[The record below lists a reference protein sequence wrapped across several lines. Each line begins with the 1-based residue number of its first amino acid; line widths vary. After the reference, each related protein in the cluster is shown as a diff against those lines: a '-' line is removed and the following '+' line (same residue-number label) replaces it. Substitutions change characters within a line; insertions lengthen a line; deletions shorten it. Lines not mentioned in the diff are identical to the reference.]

1 MLRSKLRSLA
11 ATLGG
16 ALRDARYALRS
27 LRRSPAFTAT
37 AVLTIALGVGGTTA
51 IFSIVDGV
59 LLKPLPYAQPDRLVR
74 LYEVNPT
81 AAGERNRLSLP
92 DLEDWRTRSES
103 FAAAAGYYEFTQVLT
118 GRGEPRELH
127 ATFVTGGFFSLLGA
141 PMLLGRSLGE
151 DDERQASR
159 NIVIS
164 NKLWRSELGAAPTVL
179 GQTLELNGLEPFTIV
194 GVAAAD
200 FSFPSADVALWAP
213 QSVLGGRAMGP
224 RTRDNRSFD
233 AIARLAP
240 GETFD
245 GTTTKVN
252 AIAAALASEYAASN
266 ERWSSAAVVP
276 LKTTIVGNIERA
288 LTLVLA
294 LVGSIL
300 LIACANVAHLLLA
313 RGAARAHEV
322 ATRMALG
329 ADGLRIARQSLA
341 ESVVL
346 ALLGGALG
354 VAIAV
359 LAVKLVLAL
368 YADSLPRAA
377 DIDVDLRTLSFA
389 CATSLAATALFGWLP
404 ASRMAR
410 SDPRRHL
417 RTTRGDAAVGRR
429 TRQALVAAEVALA
442 TVLVVGAG
450 LMAKSFLTLR
460 GVDPGFDADHV
471 LTVTMQMNIAGR
483 PPARLEDF
491 LAFLRE
497 RRRAIT
503 ERVREL
509 PGVTQAAITNRL
521 PLRDAPSISQFRKV
535 DGNGAAE
542 TEPLRV
548 DTRAVSPEYFRAMGI
563 PLLAGATL
571 GEDAHLTFGQTR
583 DSFDGPRP
591 LVVSESAARAF
602 WPGENAVGKTI
613 AGGFFQ
619 AVVVGVVGD
628 VRATRL
634 ADSPAPMFYMPEVL
648 GIVATLV
655 VRTAG
660 DPDSLAG
667 AVRNAI
673 REIDPQQSIRGIA
686 TLHDVTAGSIAND
699 RFFALLYTTF
709 GALALVLA
717 AVGVYGV
724 VAYAVGLRWQEI
736 GVRVAVGARDVDIA
750 RSVIGGGMR
759 PVLVGVAIGAALAVP
774 LARLIARQ
782 LYGIGASDPAT
793 FVTSPLVLIGAA
805 LLACYLPARRAAR
818 IDPIAALRSD

>member
-1 MLRSKLRSLA
+1 MRGFKFRSLVTSFA
-11 ATLGG
+11 GTF
-16 ALRDARYALRS
+16 RDARYALRS

-37 AVLTIALGVGGTTA
+37 AVLTIALGVGGATA

-74 LYEVNPT
+74 LYEVNPS
-81 AAGERNRLSLP
+81 AGGERNGVSLP
-92 DLEDWRTRSES
+92 DLEDWRTRSKS
-103 FAAAAGYYEFTQVLT
+103 FAAAAGYAELTQVLT
-118 GRGEPRELH
+118 GRGEPRELR
-127 ATFVTGGFFSLLGA
+127 ATFITGDFFGVLGT
-141 PMLLGRSLGE
+141 PMLLGRSLDA

-159 NIVIS
+159 NVVIS
-164 NKLWRSELGAAPTVL
+164 SKLWRSEFGAAPTVL
-179 GQTLELNGLEPFTIV
+179 GQTLALNGGEPFTIV
-194 GVAAAD
+194 GVAAPN
-200 FSFPSADVALWAP
+200 FRFPSVGVALWAP
-213 QSVLGGRAMGP
+213 QSVLGGRVMGP
-224 RTRDNRSFD
+224 RTRENRSFD
-233 AIARLAP
+233 AIARLSR
-240 GETFD
+240 GETIER
-245 GTTTKVN
+245 TTAKVN
-252 AIAAALASEYAASN
+252 AIAATLSTEYAASN
-266 ERWSSAAVVP
+266 EHWSAAAVVP
-276 LKTTIVGNIERA
+276 LKTTIVGNIERP

-341 ESVVL
+341 ESAVL
-346 ALLGGALG
+346 ALLGGAFG
-354 VAIAV
+354 VGIALV
-359 LAVKLVLAL
+359 AVKLVLAL

-377 DIDVDLRTLSFA
+377 DIGVDLRTLGFA
-389 CATSLAATALFGWLP
+389 SATSLAAVALFGWLP

-417 RTTRGDAAVGRR
+417 RTTRGEAGGRR

-471 LTVTMQMNIAGR
+471 LTVTMQMNVVGRAG
-483 PPARLEDF
+483 PPEDRG
-491 LAFLRE
+491 AFLRE
-497 RRRAIT
+497 RRREIT

-509 PGVTQAAITNRL
+509 PGVTQTAMTNRL

-535 DGNGAAE
+535 DANGAADD
-542 TEPLRV
+542 EPLRV
-548 DTRAVSPEYFRAMGI
+548 DTRTVSPEYFRAMGI
-563 PLLAGATL
+563 PLLAGTTL
-571 GEDAHLTFGQTR
+571 GEDAHLTFGETR

-591 LVVSESAARAF
+591 VVVSESAARAF
-602 WPGENAVGKTI
+602 WPGEDAVGKTI

-628 VRATRL
+628 VRAARL
-634 ADSPAPMFYMPEVL
+634 AESPAPMFYMPEVL

-655 VRTAG
+655 VRTSG
-660 DPDSLAG
+660 DPALMAG
-667 AVRNAI
+667 AVRGAI
-673 REIDPQQSIRGIA
+673 REIDPQQSIRGMT
-686 TLHDVTAGSIAND
+686 TLHDVTAASIAND

-709 GALALVLA
+709 GSLALALA

-736 GVRVAVGARDVDIA
+736 GVRIAVGARDVDIA

-759 PVLVGVAIGAALAVP
+759 PVLTGVAMGAALALP
-774 LARLIARQ
+774 LAQLIARQ
-782 LYGIGASDPAT
+782 LYGVGANDLAT
-793 FVTSPLVLIGAA
+793 FVTAPLVLIGAA

-818 IDPIAALRSD
+818 TDPIAALRAD